1 MMNKTKRIPIT
12 TESERYYTLEEL
24 AAIKCISVTS
34 LEYMLKHNPP
44 GSVMLVQGPGPI
56 RSYKLTDFNR
66 WFYNYPRGGKM
77 NKLIVMVIGLML
89 SFNVMALETKFYVKD
104 PSEPIVVRI
113 VDFFTNTELTRVDYG
128 LQNPGELLF
137 FVEDSYTKY
146 LWSFYDNTI
155 FLYVTDVRSP
165 YIIEVSNLVSSVP
178 EPSTWIMILF
188 GLGWVFFNVKLRKVK
203 V

>member
-1 MMNKTKRIPIT
+1 
-12 TESERYYTLEEL
+12 
-24 AAIKCISVTS
+24 
-34 LEYMLKHNPP
+34 
-44 GSVMLVQGPGPI
+44 
-56 RSYKLTDFNR
+56 
-66 WFYNYPRGGKM
+66 M

-137 FVEDSYTKY
+137 FVEDSYTNY